1 MDGQRMLIRQ
11 TSERAA
17 YVCVQAQVWC
27 TISRARKVVAGMTLV
42 ALTVAGVWILC
53 VGLTGFDMFFLI
65 LGIAAVV
72 FHVLLPV
79 TVLIINLLVVREVRR
94 ASNNAAAN
102 LGLHQQSTSA
112 APTVMLITV
121 SFIYFIVCNTFV
133 IVHIAAH
140 FKHFDS
146 YHTII
151 APAASAS
158 WLLVFA
164 YNFYVYLITSKQ
176 FRSDLRKLFSRCIS
190 SCSCSSS
197 GAAIVPDGAAAGRG
211 QVDTAV

>member
-102 LGLHQQSTSA
+102 LGLQQQSTSA

-121 SFIYFIVCNTFV
+121 SFIYFIVCSTFV
-133 IVHIAAH
+133 IVQILAY
-140 FKHFDS
+140 FVYFDH
-146 YHTII
+146 YDII
-151 APAASAS
+151 SPATAAS

-176 FRSDLRKLFSRCIS
+176 FRSDLRELFSRCIS
-190 SCSCSSS
+190 SCSCSLS
-197 GAAIVPDGAAAGRG
+197 GAAVVPGGAAGRG